1 MTFAAVHRRAF
12 LTGLGS
18 LSLAGGAF
26 ARVAAAAKP
35 PEAHPVDP
43 PPALTFRT
51 IVIDPS
57 PLYARPTPAVVALP
71 KDLPPGTKLPLA
83 ILLPGGEHTMQKREH
98 GCWAW
103 WSDFRLGDLD
113 TALRRGTLTD
123 ADLHGFAD
131 EAQRATLNARLAS
144 HPYRGMA
151 IVTPFLLRRQ
161 TELGPHGAMNLPF
174 VRMLVE
180 RCRKELP
187 VSSDRASTGLG
198 GVSATGLWALWLGAQ
213 LDDLFSAVVA
223 VQPYTD
229 GYEKTLKKMIEG
241 RKQAQSLRI
250 VTSTGDKL
258 HAPALKLIEELR
270 KKGTQIEHA
279 AYPGPHE
286 PKFVQGTGG
295 AEMLLSMTELL
306 AAPAPAPAPAPS
318 PASSP
323 APSPAPSPSPS
334 PAPSASA
341 SPARGC
347 HCTAAPAVALGLRRL
362 FRDTRTR

>member
-1 MTFAAVHRRAF
+1 MHRRAF
-12 LTGLGS
+12 LTGLSTLPFFG
-18 LSLAGGAF
+18 
-26 ARVAAAAKP
+26 VASAAKP

-43 PPALTFRT
+43 PPALSFRT

-71 KDLPPGTKLPLA
+71 KDLAPNTKLPLA

-103 WSDFRLGDLD
+103 WSDFGLGEMD
-113 TALRRGTLTD
+113 TAMRRGTLTD

-131 EAQRATLNARLAS
+131 ETQRASLNARLAL

-174 VRMLVE
+174 LRMLVE

-187 VSSDRASTGLG
+187 VSTDRMSTGLG

-213 LDDLFSAVVA
+213 LDDLFSTVVA

-229 GYEKTLKKMIEG
+229 GYEKTLKKVIES
-241 RKQAQSLRI
+241 RKQPQRLRVI
-250 VTSTGDKL
+250 TSTGDKL
-258 HAPALKLIEELR
+258 HAPALKLIEDLR
-270 KKGTQIEHA
+270 KKGTSIDHA
-279 AYPGPHE
+279 SYPGPHE

-295 AEMLLSMTELL
+295 AEMLLSLTELL
-306 AAPAPAPAPAPS
+306 TAPAPAPPPASSSAPAPAPARAPAPAPAP
-318 PASSP
+318 
-323 APSPAPSPSPS
+323 
-334 PAPSASA
+334 
-341 SPARGC
+341 
-347 HCTAAPAVALGLRRL
+347 
-362 FRDTRTR
+362 